1 MAGSK
6 SDAFENSLLLH
17 IFQNAAIAD
26 IGSAAGYTLPAS
38 TTAGSLYVALHTAA
52 LTDTSTMITSEVT
65 VLQYNSYVRQA
76 VARSAGGWT
85 VSTNTVSNAAAITF
99 PAMVS
104 GTGVTVTYFSVGYA
118 NSSATGTAGT
128 ILYWGDLT
136 SSLAVSAGIT
146 PQFAI
151 GALVITED

>member
-6 SDAFENSLLLH
+6 SDTFETQLLAH
-17 IFQNAAIAD
+17 IFQNAAIND
-26 IGSAAGYTLPAS
+26 IGGTLGYTLPAS
-38 TTAGSLYVALHTAA
+38 VTAGVLYVALHTAA
-52 LTDTSTMITSEVT
+52 LTDASTMVTSEVT
-65 VLQYNSYVRQA
+65 VGQYGQYVRQG

-85 VSTNTVSNAAAITF
+85 VSTNTVSNAVAITF
-99 PAMVS
+99 PAMTTGS
-104 GTGVTVTYFSVGYA
+104 GVTVTYFSVGYA

-136 SSLAVSAGIT
+136 SSLAISIGIT